1 MSGFSLHTLLE
12 ASGRR
17 MREDL
22 AERLVAH
29 PGELGTGRE
38 EIIREFLRAYLPRRF
53 EISTGFVFDSKGNL
67 SKQLDIIISDSLQCP
82 RFETAGA
89 KRFYPCESV
98 VAVGQVKS
106 SLTTRKEFSK
116 VMANLESAKS
126 LDRSAGGT
134 AIDNRFGEQID
145 NVTNHLHQI
154 FTFVFVTGDAL
165 AQKTIHDELIE
176 YVMSTAPHVWPNV
189 VFAMDRYLATF
200 CCDDGVCPNPMHARG
215 IALQPASRDDEIL
228 MRFYLLLGRAIEVT
242 RVSSLP
248 YWEYLQLRT
257 WSATVWY
264 SCTDD
269 PPPYLSS
276 ITRG

>member
-1 MSGFSLHTLLE
+1 MNEFNLRALLE
-12 ASGRR
+12 ASGKR

-22 AERLVAH
+22 AERLVSH
-29 PGELGTGRE
+29 PGELGRGRE
-38 EIIREFLRAYLPRRF
+38 EILREFLRAYLPKRF
-53 EISTGFVFDSKGNL
+53 EISTGFAFDSKGKV
-67 SKQLDIIISDSLQCP
+67 SKQLDIIISNSLRCP
-82 RFETAGA
+82 HFETAGGN
-89 KRFYPCESV
+89 RFYPCESI
-98 VAVGQVKS
+98 VAVGQIKS
-106 SLTTRKEFSK
+106 SLTKRKEFLD

-134 AIDNRFGEQID
+134 AIDTAFGEQID
-145 NVTNHLHQI
+145 SVGNYLHQI
-154 FTFVFVTGDAL
+154 FTFVFVVGDVL
-165 AQKTIHDELIE
+165 AQDSMHNELMDHI
-176 YVMSTAPHVWPNV
+176 MSTAPHVWPNL
-189 VFAMDRYLATF
+189 VFAMDKYLATF

-215 IALQPASRDDEIL
+215 IALQPASLDDEIL

-248 YWEYLQLRT
+248 YWEYLQPKT
-257 WSATVWY
+257 WSAEVWY